1 MLHMFA
7 EAGYVAAGTTPSPE
21 DLRDLY
27 VRESE
32 RGRRRVT
39 RKGLWIAVVAYLAYS
54 LTDYLFIP
62 DVAYYT
68 VAGRLVV
75 GVCALAI
82 LEVLIYVGA
91 RSGLIDTVA
100 ATAVSV
106 AYLVW
111 ILTAQMSSAVE
122 ALSYY
127 MVFGAIFMMSVNLF
141 FSFRFPVALTAS
153 AANMLIFLGTLY
165 LYSPML
171 PLYKLILGAFCISC
185 FIFTSYVNL
194 KLNRERYNVFL
205 NALEARVQHNAAEER
220 GKALLLLSNTDPL
233 TGLENRRAVDE
244 RLRDYWRRWLD
255 HRSMFYVLLLD
266 VDYFK
271 RYNDR
276 YGHQEG
282 DRCLVAV
289 SHLLQEVVNSHGA
302 RIARYGGEEFI
313 IIAQQQS
320 VEDAIAFAE
329 AIKSAIRAL
338 ALPHENRRDGTSIVT
353 VSIGLSF
360 ARNQTKHL
368 DRVVHEAD
376 LALYAAKKG
385 GRNTVVV
392 FDPGDA
398 RTRDDEEDI
407 AAILKVAVN
416 HQLVSLVYQPI
427 RNVQTGRVAA
437 AEALMRL
444 RRPDGTSIAPV
455 DFIPVAERSGSII
468 ELGRWA
474 IRTVCSDILAGNKV
488 EVASVNVSPI
498 ELKMSDFS
506 SFVASTLSDFGLA
519 GARLALEITEGMEL
533 EIDQD
538 VVRCINDLRKLGV
551 QVWLDDFGTGFAGLS
566 WLRLIEFDTVKI
578 DRSFLH
584 DCNTEKG
591 RRMMLDIIGL
601 LRNRGTRILVEGV
614 ETIEHQRLM
623 QQYGIHQLQGYY
635 LGRPAAADQLQSINV
650 LPFDM
655 MKSRVG

>member
-1 MLHMFA
+1 MKHMLA
-7 EAGYVAAGTTPSPE
+7 EAGMVAEGPGVSPE

-27 VRESE
+27 LRESE
-32 RGRRRVT
+32 QGRKRVT
-39 RKGLWIAVVAYLAYS
+39 RQGLWIAVAAYLAYS
-54 LTDYLFIP
+54 ITDYLFIG

-68 VAGRLVV
+68 VAGRLIV
-75 GVCALAI
+75 GVSALVF
-82 LEVLIYVGA
+82 LEVLIYFEA
-91 RSGLIDTVA
+91 RSGLIDAVA

-106 AYLVW
+106 AYLAW
-111 ILTAQMSSAVE
+111 IITAQMSSAVE

-141 FSFRFPVALTAS
+141 FSFRFPLALMAS
-153 AANMLIFLGTLY
+153 TVNMLIFLGMLY
-165 LYSPML
+165 TFSPML

-185 FIFTSYVNL
+185 FVFTSYVNL

-205 NALEARVQHNAAEER
+205 NALEARVQQNEADER
-220 GKALLLLSNTDPL
+220 GKALLRLSNTDSL

-244 RLRDYWRRWLD
+244 RLRDYWQRWLD

-289 SHLLQEVVNSHGA
+289 SHLLQDVVSSHGA

-313 IIAQQQS
+313 IIAQQHS

-338 ALPHENRRDGTSIVT
+338 ALPHENRRDGTTIVT

-360 ARNQTKHL
+360 PKNLTKQL

-376 LALYAAKKG
+376 LALYAAKKR

-392 FDPGDA
+392 FDPSDA
-398 RTRDDEEDI
+398 KAQDDEEDI
-407 AAILKVAVN
+407 AAILKVAVD
-416 HQLVSLVYQPI
+416 QRLVSLVYQPI
-427 RNVQTGRVAA
+427 RNVQSGRVAA

-455 DFIPVAERSGSII
+455 AFIPVAERSGAII

-474 IRTVCSDILAGNKV
+474 IRTVCSDLLAENKV

-498 ELKMSDFS
+498 ELKSPDFP
-506 SFVASTLSDFGLA
+506 SFVASTLADFSLA
-519 GARLALEITEGMEL
+519 GARLALEITEGIEL
-533 EIDQD
+533 ELDQD
-538 VVRCINDLRKLGV
+538 VVLCITDLRKLGV

-584 DCNTEKG
+584 DCNTERG
-591 RRMMLDIIGL
+591 RRMMVDIIGL
-601 LRNRGTRILVEGV
+601 LRNRGIRVVVEGV

-635 LGRPAAADQLQSINV
+635 LGRPDAADQLQSINV
-650 LPFDM
+650 LPFDI

>member
-7 EAGYVAAGTTPSPE
+7 EAGVIAAGTTPSPE
-21 DLRDLY
+21 HLRDLY

-32 RGRRRVT
+32 QGRKRIT
-39 RKGLWIAVVAYLAYS
+39 RKGLWIAVAAYLAYS
-54 LTDYLFIP
+54 LTDYLFIG
-62 DVAYYT
+62 DVAHYT
-68 VAGRLVV
+68 VAGRLIV
-75 GVCALAI
+75 GISALAF
-82 LEVLIYVGA
+82 LEVLIYFKA
-91 RSGLIDTVA
+91 RSGVIDTVA
-100 ATAVSV
+100 ATSVSV

-141 FSFRFPVALTAS
+141 FSFRFPIALTAS
-153 AANMLIFLGTLY
+153 TANMLIFLGMLY

-194 KLNRERYNVFL
+194 KLNRERYKVFL
-205 NALEARVQHNAAEER
+205 NALEARIQQNEAEER
-220 GKALLLLSNTDPL
+220 GKALLHLSNTDSL

-244 RLRDYWRRWLD
+244 RLRDYWQRWLD

-271 RYNDR
+271 RYNDC

-289 SHLLQEVVNSHGA
+289 SHLLQDVVSSYGA

-313 IIAQQQS
+313 IIAQQQN
-320 VEDAIAFAE
+320 VEEAIAFAE
-329 AIKSAIRAL
+329 AIKSAIRSL

-392 FDPGDA
+392 FDPSDA

-407 AAILKVAVN
+407 AAILKVAVS
-416 HQLVSLVYQPI
+416 QRLVSLVYQPI

-444 RRPDGTSIAPV
+444 RRPDGASISPV

-474 IRTVCSDILAGNKV
+474 IRTVCSDLLAENKV

-498 ELKMSDFS
+498 ELKMPDFS
-506 SFVASTLSDFGLA
+506 SFVASTLADFGLA

-533 EIDQD
+533 ELDQG
-538 VVRCINDLRKLGV
+538 VVLCINNLRKLGV

-584 DCNTEKG
+584 DCNTERG
-591 RRMMLDIIGL
+591 RRMMLDIISL
-601 LRNRGTRILVEGV
+601 LRNRGIRILVEGV

-635 LGRPAAADQLQSINV
+635 LGRPAAPDQLQSINV
-650 LPFDM
+650 LPFDI
-655 MKSRVG
+655 MKSRIG